1 MYIACSQGYL
11 EIVKVLLVCPKI
23 DISSSIDVANE
34 NGIDLEKLKI
44 ECEMV
49 MLETTVVH
57 SSKPLKT
64 RAEDSYNNFTVFIP
78 LLKLLAPQL
87 TKVILRN
94 ENFNSEEHEC
104 LQDCIN
110 ILIYGMA
117 VDEFKKKWTMNDN
130 NSLLTLFV
138 LNEAQGDLVSIKQA
152 CIETIKNKIQ
162 NCNGKE
168 LGELFETM
176 IHYKSKIQSQFEGTI
191 IGQLSEYCLGVI
203 FQNGLDITHSIDW
216 ISRDE
221 MRGYVVA
228 ILSKTIQVKP
238 LNIHEECNSI
248 PSHPLVELLKDT
260 NSCDVELMIGNCMVK
275 CHKIILASNSVYFD
289 TLFSSGHFNMEND
302 KYGEEMIYL
311 VHHCYGVF
319 DQIPPHLQIPLLTLS
334 RSHEMND
341 LENKITQQVKI
352 TDQSFM
358 PLVMSI
364 GENED
369 HGTLVD
375 QLVKFVVENKQIIT
389 EENYDNIP
397 HVILKRIVLSL
408 VKK

>member
-1 MYIACSQGYL
+1 L
-11 EIVKVLLVCPKI
+11 EIVKVLMVCPNI
-23 DISSSIDVANE
+23 DISSRSIDVAKKK
-34 NGIDLEKLKI
+34 GIDLEKLKI
-44 ECEMV
+44 ECSMS
-49 MLETTVVH
+49 TC
-57 SSKPLKT
+57 SKPLKMRT
-64 RAEDSYNNFTVFIP
+64 EDHCNNFTVFVP
-78 LLKLLAPQL
+78 LLRLLAPQL

-94 ENFNSEEHEC
+94 ENVISEEHEC

-110 ILIYGMA
+110 VLIYGMEM
-117 VDEFKKKWTMNDN
+117 DEFKKNWTMDDN
-130 NSLLTLFV
+130 NSLRTLFV
-138 LNEAQGDLVSIKQA
+138 LNEAQGDLVAIKQA

-162 NCNGKE
+162 NCSGKE

-176 IHYKSKIQSQFEGTI
+176 NHYKSKIQSQFEGTI

-203 FQNGLDITHSIDW
+203 FQQGLDPTQSINW

-221 MRGYVVA
+221 MREYVVA

-319 DQIPPHLQIPLLTLS
+319 DQIPPHLQIPLLVLS
-334 RSHEMND
+334 RIHEMND
-341 LENKITQQVKI
+341 LENRIMQQVKI
-352 TDQSFM
+352 TAQSFM

-364 GENED
+364 GEIGD
-369 HGTLVD
+369 GAIID
-375 QLVKFVVENKQIIT
+375 QLVGFAVNNKQIIA
-389 EENYDNIP
+389 ENYDDIP
-397 HVILKRIVLSL
+397 HFIIKRIVLSL
-408 VKK
+408 IKK